1 MSTKMPSQQ
10 PVVSIIIP
18 HTAGTEILIDCL
30 DSLARGCGGPEAEI
44 ILVDNA
50 SSDGS
55 VAEAYERFPNMRVLR
70 LEQNRGYAGGCNR
83 GIEAANGRYVLL
95 LNDDTE
101 VDAACVRELVE
112 TAEAEPSIGAC
123 QPKIRS
129 LQDRSQFEYSGAA
142 GGLMD
147 VYGYP
152 FSRGRIMDHVED
164 DEGQYDE
171 AAEIFW
177 ASGVCMLIRKS
188 VLDEVGAFDETFFA
202 YMEEID
208 LSWRINL
215 GGFRVVYVPTAIVYH
230 IGGYSLERTNLKRMY
245 LNHRNSVIMLAK
257 NYSLRS
263 LVWAL
268 PTKIVLELF
277 IFAGALVRN
286 PRRSRAVVLSF
297 GWLLTHVPLILRL
310 RAEAQNVRRV
320 PDRLILSRLYQGMA
334 PIWYFLFGIRR
345 VTDLPDVETV
355 LHQPYRRNGRVRRSG
370 TARPRNRNFFYAYL
384 DQAPVSLALM
394 RAIECDHLSK
404 LPFERPILDVGCGC
418 GTFARI
424 LFNGVTVDAGVDC
437 DAEQVERARAMR
449 CFEELEVAKVEGLP
463 FESEQFGTVFSN
475 RVLEHVQ
482 DIDSALRQVHRVLKS
497 GGAFY
502 LTVPNLRC
510 TADLLW
516 TGVFR
521 RIGLVKLAERYSRFT
536 LRLFG
541 VRHVLSEEEWSK
553 LLEDHGFAVVRREV
567 YMPPKA
573 TRIQDALLPPAVF
586 STVSKAL
593 FGREVLFPRVHRV
606 RVRLYRRFLRGVYEQ
621 RSDDG
626 SSPLFVARRLPSSE
640 RCS

>member
-1 MSTKMPSQQ
+1 MPNQQ

-30 DSLARGCGGPEAEI
+30 DSLARGCGEPKAEI

-55 VAEAYERFPNMRVLR
+55 VAEAFERFPEIRVLR
-70 LEQNRGYAGGCNR
+70 LEENQGYAGGCNR

-112 TAEAEPSIGAC
+112 TAEADPTVGAC
-123 QPKIRS
+123 QPKIRA
-129 LQDRSQFEYSGAA
+129 LRDRSQFEYSGAA

-152 FSRGRIMDHVED
+152 FSRGRIMDHVEA

-171 AAEIFW
+171 PAEIFW

-215 GGFRVVYVPTAIVYH
+215 GGYCVVYVPTALVYH
-230 IGGYSLERTNLKRMY
+230 IGGYSLERKNVKRMY

-263 LVWAL
+263 LVWAF
-268 PTKIVLELF
+268 PVKIVLELF
-277 IFAGALVRN
+277 IFAGALLRN
-286 PRRSRAVVLSF
+286 PLRSRAVMLSF

-310 RAEAQNVRRV
+310 RAETQEVRRV

-334 PIWYFLFGIRR
+334 PIWYFLFGIRQ

-355 LHQPYRRNGRVRRSG
+355 LHQPYRRNRLARRSG
-370 TARPRNRNFFYAYL
+370 TVRPRRRNFFYAYL

-394 RAIECDHLSK
+394 RAIECDHFSQ
-404 LPFERPILDVGCGC
+404 LPFERPVLDVGCGG

-424 LFNGVTVDAGVDC
+424 LFNGVTVDAGVDR
-437 DAEQVERARAMR
+437 DSEQVERARAMR
-449 CFEELEVAKVEGLP
+449 CFDELEVAKVERLP
-463 FESEQFGTVFSN
+463 FESERFATVFSN
-475 RVLEHVQ
+475 HVLEHVD
-482 DIDSALRQVHRVLKS
+482 DIDAALNEVHRVLKP

-502 LTVPNLRC
+502 LTVPNTRC
-510 TADLLW
+510 TTHLLW
-516 TGVFR
+516 SGVFR
-521 RIGLVKLAERYSRFT
+521 RIGLVRLAEWYSNFT
-536 LRLFG
+536 LRLFR
-541 VRHVLSEEEWSK
+541 VKRVLPEEEWSQ
-553 LLEDHGFAVVRREV
+553 LLENFGFAVERCEL
-567 YMPPKA
+567 YMPLKA

-586 STVSKAL
+586 SMVSKAL
-593 FGREVLFPRVHRV
+593 FGREVLFPRLHRV
-606 RVRLYRRFLRGVYEQ
+606 RVRLYRRFLRGAYEE

-626 SSPLFVARRLPSSE
+626 SSTLLVARRPLRGE
-640 RCS
+640 A